1 MEDYVYKLDGIAQ
14 ILRGFAES
22 SDCQQ
27 GAAMDILA
35 EQVEKIANEIHENY
49 VPVY

>member
-35 EQVEKIANEIHENY
+35 EQVENISNDIHDKY
-49 VPVY
+49 VPQY